1 MGRCAIKSLF
11 PENRSLHTLQWHGLS
26 CVDPKMCFKI
36 DSKWKLLVAYFTM
49 KWFISCVDANVS
61 IRLKKLLVAYAAR
74 IRFFTYMD
82 TKMFVKTPMVR
93 KLFAAQFK
101 LICFFPLWMLR
112 CECRW
117 HFLLLFW
124 VNYLSYTLSWCD
136 CSHVWMRGCLAKHPL
151 KEKNLIAY
159 IAVICCFFLLYGCE
173 YVCSDVLPM
182 ETSCLIHHYDI
193 FFFSCVDAMVYV

>member
-1 MGRCAIKSLF
+1 MIYLLCGC
-11 PENRSLHTLQWHGLS
+11 Q
-26 CVDPKMCFKI
+26 CVNPF
-36 DSKWKLLVAYFTM
+36 
-49 KWFISCVDANVS
+49 
-61 IRLKKLLVAYAAR
+61 KKLLVAYVAR

-82 TKMFVKTPMVR
+82 TKMFLKTPMVR

-124 VNYLSYTLSWCD
+124 GNYLSYTLSWCD
-136 CSHVWMRGCLAKHPL
+136 CSHVWMGRCLAKHPL
-151 KEKNLIAY
+151 KEKKSYRIH
-159 IAVICCFFLLYGCE
+159 CSDMFFFLLYGCE

-193 FFFSCVDAMVYV
+193 FFSPVWMQWCMFSCLIRGSILSHTLQQHVSLRYD